1 MSEMA
6 ANGIAL
12 RAHELEKRF
21 GGLKAVSNVSLDVHI
36 GEIHAVIGPNG
47 AGKSTLINL
56 LSGDLPVTSGTITLG
71 ARNITTLGAS
81 RRGLAGVGRSYQ
93 KTTLFQTSTVF
104 ENVRLSAQARSGHA
118 LRMFGNVRND
128 EAVNERAD
136 NALQQTGLTPRA
148 QTRANLLSHGEQRQL
163 EIAMVLATDP
173 QLILLDEP
181 LAGMG
186 QSEAKRM
193 IDLIKGLKAGRAV
206 LLVEHDMDA
215 VFALADRLTVMA
227 DGQVIAS
234 GAPDYVR
241 SHPTV
246 RSAYLGHD
254 DPGTLPGPQ
263 QGAAA

>member
-71 ARNITTLGAS
+71 ARNITALGAS

-93 KTTLFQTSTVF
+93 KTTIFQTSTVF

-173 QLILLDEP
+173 KLILLDEP

-186 QSEAKRM
+186 QSEAQRM
-193 IDLIKGLKAGRAV
+193 IDLIKALKIGRAV

-234 GAPDYVR
+234 GLPDYVR
-241 SHPTV
+241 THPTV

-254 DPGTLPGPQ
+254 DSGTLPGPQ